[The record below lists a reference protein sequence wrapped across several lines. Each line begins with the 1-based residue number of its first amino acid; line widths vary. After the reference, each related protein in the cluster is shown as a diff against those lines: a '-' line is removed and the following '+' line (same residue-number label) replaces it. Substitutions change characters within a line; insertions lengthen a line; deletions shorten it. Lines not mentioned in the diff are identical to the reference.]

1 MNMAWIQE
9 DISLAEQLE
18 NIMNRKRSPLFPAEA
33 RDDANNYA
41 LGIMLLANMGVRAEL
56 SPKGPF
62 AKHFLIWER
71 GGDGPKDIAAF
82 CKDCFDI
89 ADVPLRVFFCG
100 LWNGIPR
107 STLSKYADGLIK
119 REAALSKN
127 RKFVDELDKLKAE
140 LKALKS
146 K

>member
-1 MNMAWIQE
+1 MGWIKS
-9 DISLAEQLE
+9 DVSLAEQLE
-18 NIMNRKRSPLFPAEA
+18 LIMNRKRSPLFPAEA

-41 LGIMLLANMGVRAEL
+41 LGIMLLGKMGVRAEL

-71 GGDGPKDIAAF
+71 GGTEPKDIAAY
-82 CKDCFDI
+82 CKDCFDV

-100 LWNGIPR
+100 LWNGQPR

-119 REAALSKN
+119 REAALAKN
-127 RKFVDELDKLKAE
+127 RKFADELDRLKAE
-140 LKALKS
+140 LKELKR